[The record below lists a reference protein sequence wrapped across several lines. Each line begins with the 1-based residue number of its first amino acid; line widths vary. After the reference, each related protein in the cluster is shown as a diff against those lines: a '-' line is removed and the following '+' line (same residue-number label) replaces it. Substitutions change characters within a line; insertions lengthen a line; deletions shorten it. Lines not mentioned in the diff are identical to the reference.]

1 MLDINNQERLLRF
14 ARRFTDFN
22 DFIEAVGI
30 EDWMQDYFQSDIP
43 TESELNKVSDMLENI
58 FDAAHDKEVI

>member
-30 EDWMQDYFQSDIP
+30 EGWMQDYFQSDIP
-43 TESELNKVSDMLENI
+43 TETELTIISDILENI
-58 FDAAHDKEVI
+58 FDAAHDKEAI

>member
-1 MLDINNQERLLRF
+1 MLDINNQERLMRF

-22 DFIEAVGI
+22 NFVEAVGI

-43 TESELNKVSDMLENI
+43 TETELNKVSDMLENI
-58 FDAAHDKEVI
+58 FDAAHE

>member
-1 MLDINNQERLLRF
+1 MLDINNQERLMRF

-22 DFIEAVGI
+22 NFVEAVGI
-30 EDWMQDYFQSDIP
+30 EGWMQDYFQSDIP

-58 FDAAHDKEVI
+58 FDAAHE

>member
-58 FDAAHDKEVI
+58 FDAAHE

>member
-1 MLDINNQERLLRF
+1 MRF

-22 DFIEAVGI
+22 NFVEAVGI

-58 FDAAHDKEVI
+58 FDAAHE

>member
-1 MLDINNQERLLRF
+1 MLDINNQERLMRF

-22 DFIEAVGI
+22 NFVEAVGI
-30 EDWMQDYFQSDIP
+30 EPWIQDYFQSDIP

-58 FDAAHDKEVI
+58 FDAAHE

>member
-1 MLDINNQERLLRF
+1 MLDINNQERLMRF

-22 DFIEAVGI
+22 NFVEAVGI
-30 EDWMQDYFQSDIP
+30 EDWIQDYFQSDIP

-58 FDAAHDKEVI
+58 FDAAHE

>member
-1 MLDINNQERLLRF
+1 MLDINNQERLMRF

-22 DFIEAVGI
+22 NFVETVGI

-58 FDAAHDKEVI
+58 FDAAHE

>member
-1 MLDINNQERLLRF
+1 MLDINNQERLMRF

-22 DFIEAVGI
+22 NFVEAVGI

-43 TESELNKVSDMLENI
+43 TESELNKVSDMLGNI
-58 FDAAHDKEVI
+58 FDAAHE

>member
-1 MLDINNQERLLRF
+1 MLDINNQERLMRF

-22 DFIEAVGI
+22 NFVEAVGI

-58 FDAAHDKEVI
+58 FDAAHE